1 MPRRVFIASR
11 KQENIEQITERC
23 LIAPKN
29 LASRNELR
37 ETENIGAREVD
48 VLRNHLFFMPR
59 GVMARIRGGGVTPSS
74 GQSEGGHEETG
85 VQEGGCL
92 ILQFQKSRK
101 VKGE

>member
-11 KQENIEQITERC
+11 QQEHIEQITERC

-48 VLRNHLFFMPR
+48 VLRNQLFFMPR
-59 GVMARIRGGGVTPSS
+59 GVMARMKGARGHA
-74 GQSEGGHEETG
+74 E
-85 VQEGGCL
+85 
-92 ILQFQKSRK
+92 F
-101 VKGE
+101 